1 MPRSPRRVVSDTGS
15 KVSREMTRTS
25 RMFSETVTRAT
36 RASRSAVRELGRN
49 IATEMTVALSEATAS
64 QRPFYPPEVET
75 EAEPRTSATFS
86 WDASLLAASA
96 SIFWVLLDVL
106 VKLNPSIPTPKLLFH
121 FSEGIFVGSMTL
133 MSGVAEPYGPLS
145 TQPLLFMRSVG
156 VSGALFARIFSLR
169 FLTVLDAFTVSSLGP
184 LLSVVPMCVTREGA
198 IVGRVLPLCMGSLAL
213 TLLGY
218 GRNYGNEADVMAARR
233 FMAGCVL
240 TMTASVLRATVRQFN
255 DAVSEVP
262 SVVQTFHFS
271 FVSLIASCVL
281 VVMFDSMK
289 NLYDDID
296 MGTMVLLAQVSFA
309 YVFSLTKA
317 RNLENYDV
325 VNVFVYVLDA
335 FLSMGASHI
344 VLEEGPGPYSYY
356 AALLVMAAVVIVEVC
371 RVGQLHLDICKS
383 RSWWIFLNTPIMP
396 RPRAPPFRGMARAA
410 T

>member
-1 MPRSPRRVVSDTGS
+1 MSRSPPRVLPDQDS
-15 KVSREMTRTS
+15 KISLEASRTS
-25 RMFSETVTRAT
+25 RAF
-36 RASRSAVRELGRN
+36 RASRSVVRALRQS
-49 IATEMTVALSEATAS
+49 IATELTVALSEATGS
-64 QRPFYPPEVET
+64 QRPFFQADTEVDR
-75 EAEPRTSATFS
+75 EPRSSATFS

-96 SIFWVLLDVL
+96 SVFWVLLDVL

-145 TQPLLFMRSVG
+145 AQPLLFIRSMG

-184 LLSVVPMCVTREGA
+184 VLSVLPKCVSREGA
-198 IVGRVLPLCMGSLAL
+198 TVGRVLPLCMGVLAL

-218 GRNYGNEADVMAARR
+218 APHYGSAADVMAARR

-262 SVVQTFHFS
+262 SVVQAFHFS

-281 VVMFDSMK
+281 VVMFDRMSS
-289 NLYDDID
+289 LYDDID
-296 MGTMVLLAQVSFA
+296 MGTMVFLAQVSFA
-309 YVFSLTKA
+309 YLFSMTKA
-317 RNLENYDV
+317 RNLENYDM
-325 VNVFVYVLDA
+325 VNVFMYVLDA
-335 FLSMGASHI
+335 FLSMVASHI
-344 VLEEGPGPYSYY
+344 VLEEGPSRYSYY
-356 AALLVMAAVVIVEVC
+356 AALLVMAAVVIVEAC
-371 RVGQLHLDICKS
+371 RLGQLHLDVCK
-383 RSWWIFLNTPIMP
+383 RHSWWNLLNMPILP
-396 RPRAPPFRGMARAA
+396 RPRPPPFRGMARAA